1 MGLLMFGG
9 LALFSLGTFA
19 FGRGLPGW
27 VFAEKTGENYMIM
40 GAYLFEL
47 CEHSQ

>member
-27 VFAEKTGENYMIM
+27 VFAKKNGRKLHDNGRIS
-40 GAYLFEL
+40 L
-47 CEHSQ
+47 